1 MNFNFGAAIVLQNE
15 RALLQPIVPDDYGKL
30 LGIATAHK
38 DLLQYS
44 PTQLHTPQLFK
55 EYIENAIKERHDKF
69 RYAFSVFDKRTNS
82 YAGSSSFA
90 NVSNYDKRIEIGWTW
105 YGKEFQRT
113 GINRNCKFLMLS
125 YVFDELEF
133 ERVEFRVDER
143 NIASRTAVEKI
154 GGKFE
159 GILRSHML
167 MPDEFRRS
175 TCYYSIIKKEWPK
188 VKSDLVQGL

>member
-1 MNFNFGAAIVLQNE
+1 MNFNFGAAIVLQNQ

-55 EYIENAIKERHDKF
+55 EYIENAIKERQDKF

-143 NIASRTAVEKI
+143 NIASRIAIEKI

-167 MPDEFRRS
+167 MPDKFRRS
-175 TCYYSIIKKEWPK
+175 TCYYSIIKKEWPE